1 MSCFYEPREGWGGQK
16 SAPLSLPIYIK
27 HHKQNALTG
36 GIISYFIPRS
46 KSEQM
51 QQQQNSLLLFR
62 TIFHPLPA
70 LWLSHSWDN
79 GTCSWQGNG
88 IDPSPA
94 ETLTRQDEQKLS
106 YILHFSADTEEIPT
120 APEHGST
127 KT

>member
-1 MSCFYEPREGWGGQK
+1 MNSLEALFLTLFPDPNQNREQK
-16 SAPLSLPIYIK
+16 
-27 HHKQNALTG
+27 
-36 GIISYFIPRS
+36 
-46 KSEQM
+46 
-51 QQQQNSLLLFR
+51 QQNSLLLFR

-79 GTCSWQGNG
+79 GICSWQGNG

-94 ETLTRQDEQKLS
+94 ETLTRQDEQKLN
-106 YILHFSADTEEIPT
+106 YILHFSADTGEIPT